1 MNRPIWEFH
10 TAEPLWKD
18 LGIIVTIS
26 VLHRLR
32 SCVVSV
38 GIIGRHDRDLYVYVL
53 YICGREPNNALALLG
68 SRIVGSVYKPGCL
81 LLLLFFNQIFVLR
94 DSSADSREIL
104 RGDRKILQ

>member
-1 MNRPIWEFH
+1 M
-10 TAEPLWKD
+10 
-18 LGIIVTIS
+18 
-26 VLHRLR
+26 LHRLR

-53 YICGREPNNALALLG
+53 YICVLSLYIVRAHNALALLG